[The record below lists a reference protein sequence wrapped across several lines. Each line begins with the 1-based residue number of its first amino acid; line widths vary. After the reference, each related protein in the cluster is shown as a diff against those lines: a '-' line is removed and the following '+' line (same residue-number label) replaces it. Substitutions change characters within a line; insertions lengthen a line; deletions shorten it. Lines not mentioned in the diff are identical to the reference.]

1 MASQKV
7 LKDMVQAFE
16 QAGQKVFLKLKVL
29 SNEKRYRQRESKV
42 LLAGS
47 DCSSSSFA
55 SLEVSSQLKQVFKLI
70 DTNGDGEISS
80 LELSEMLL
88 SLGQKRSAA
97 KQEAD
102 GMVRELDRNGD
113 GYIDFEEFMDVLGV
127 NTVQF
132 SDKEDE
138 LMDAF
143 TIFDSDKNGFISAKE
158 LQNILAGLG
167 YEKCSL
173 SECFLM
179 VKGVDKD
186 GDRLI
191 NFEEFKF
198 MMTASTA

>member
-1 MASQKV
+1 MFNPFESCVRLLSK
-7 LKDMVQAFE
+7 QAR
-16 QAGQKVFLKLKVL
+16 KVFLKLKVL
-29 SNEKRYRQRESKV
+29 SLEKGGKQRKPKV
-42 LLAGS
+42 LLAGF
-47 DCSSSSFA
+47 DCSSSSV
-55 SLEVSSQLKQVFKLI
+55 SSMEVSSQMKQVFKLI
-70 DTNGDGEISS
+70 DTDGDGKISS

-88 SLGQKRSAA
+88 SLGQKKSAA
-97 KQEAD
+97 KKEAD

-113 GYIDFEEFMDVLGV
+113 GYIDLEEFMDALGV

-143 TIFDSDKNGFISAKE
+143 NIFDSDKNGFISAQE

-179 VKGVDKD
+179 IKGVDKD
-186 GDRLI
+186 GDGLI

-198 MMTASTA
+198 MMTVFPA

>member
-1 MASQKV
+1 MSNPFESCVRLLSK
-7 LKDMVQAFE
+7 QAR
-16 QAGQKVFLKLKVL
+16 KVFLKLKVM
-29 SNEKRYRQRESKV
+29 SIEKGYKQRESKV

-55 SLEVSSQLKQVFKLI
+55 SLDVSSQLKQVFKLI
-70 DTNGDGEISS
+70 DTNGDGKISS

-88 SLGQKRSAA
+88 SLGQKRSVA
-97 KQEAD
+97 KKEAD
-102 GMVRELDRNGD
+102 EMVRELDGNGD
-113 GYIDFEEFMDVLGV
+113 GYIDFEEFMDALGV

-143 TIFDSDKNGFISAKE
+143 AIFDSDKKGFISAKE

-179 VKGVDKD
+179 IKGVDKD
-186 GDRLI
+186 GDGLI

-198 MMTASTA
+198 MMTAFTA

>member
-1 MASQKV
+1 MSNSFESCLRLLSK
-7 LKDMVQAFE
+7 QARNF
-16 QAGQKVFLKLKVL
+16 FLKLKVS
-29 SNEKRYRQRESKV
+29 SNEMGYKQRGPKV
-42 LLAGS
+42 LFVGF

-55 SLEVSSQLKQVFKLI
+55 SMEVSRQLKQVFKLI
-70 DTNGDGEISS
+70 DTNRDGKISS
-80 LELSEMLL
+80 LELREVLL

-97 KQEAD
+97 KKEAD

-113 GYIDFEEFMDVLGV
+113 GYIDFEEFMDALGV

-143 TIFDSDKNGFISAKE
+143 AIFDSDKNGFISAKE
-158 LQNILAGLG
+158 VQNILAGLG

-179 VKGVDKD
+179 IKGVDKD
-186 GDRLI
+186 GDGLVK
-191 NFEEFKF
+191 FEEFKF
-198 MMTASTA
+198 MMTAYTA